1 MLSVFMLNVI
11 MLNVIMLIYVMLNV
25 VMLIVVMLNVIMLT
39 DRAPS
44 ALPANIKL
52 VRKSLPERN
61 KCAFSPSH
69 KLNPKSFYDS
79 RRRHS

>member
-1 MLSVFMLNVI
+1 VCQVLFVVMLSVFMLNVI
-11 MLNVIMLIYVMLNV
+11 ML
-25 VMLIVVMLNVIMLT
+25 IVVMLNIVMLNVIILT

-52 VRKSLPERN
+52 GRKSLVERN